1 MAFNG
6 KSRLSMKR
14 RDFLQAAAA
23 GMTLGWIKQSHAFG
37 LDKPRA
43 NVIIIFIDDLGYGE
57 LGCFGCPDIP
67 TPNIDYLAVNGVK
80 CTSSYVTNAPC
91 SPSRC
96 SLITGMYAQRFGKYS
111 QMRGLAIPKDHP
123 TMAEFMRDA
132 GYVTGQIGKWDI
144 GSKTQGP
151 LERGF
156 TQVARTTPRS
166 KGKHY
171 WYVKADGTEGFQID
185 QDGDFLIEFV
195 ENNRDKPFFLYYS
208 PRALHEPS
216 QDSPEHYRV
225 RSTATGKR
233 RELAGNLVALD
244 DAIGRLL
251 AALKK
256 YGLTEKTLILLTG
269 DNGGN
274 PIVDARMD
282 PYRGGK
288 RSGTRYEGFVRT
300 PAIASWPSVLP
311 KGKTYDGI
319 MATIDFYATAAE
331 VANKA
336 PPERCD
342 GVNLMPYLTGEK
354 QGDAH
359 KELYWCQMSP
369 KAAKPSFKAM
379 RWKQWRL
386 VGYQNEWHLF
396 DIDADPREE
405 HDLAAANPGIVQDME
420 KRWEAWRATL
430 GPMGTVSSGGGN
442 QPKGYGW
449 ATPKDLGAK

>member
-1 MAFNG
+1 MI
-6 KSRLSMKR
+6 RPR
-14 RDFLQAAAA
+14 FLKAAAVMMA
-23 GMTLGWIKQSHAFG
+23 LGWIMQSLALG
-37 LDKPRA
+37 LDQPKP
-43 NVIIIFIDDLGYGE
+43 NVIIIFIDDLGYGD

-67 TPNIDYLAVNGVK
+67 TPNIDSLAAEGVK
-80 CTSSYVTNAPC
+80 CTSSYVANVAC

-123 TMAEFMRDA
+123 TLAELMRDA

-144 GSKTQGP
+144 GSKMQGP

-156 TQVARTTPRS
+156 MQVARTAPRVD
-166 KGKHY
+166 GKHY
-171 WYVKADGTEGFQID
+171 WYVKEDGTEGFQID
-185 QDGDFLIEFV
+185 QDGDFLVEFV
-195 ENNRDKPFFLYYS
+195 ENNHDKPFFLYYS

-216 QDSPEHYRV
+216 HDSPEHYRV
-225 RSTATGKR
+225 RSSATGKR

-256 YGLTEKTLILLTG
+256 QGLTKSTLILLTG

-274 PIVDARMD
+274 PIVNARSD

-288 RSGTRYEGFVRT
+288 RSGSRYEGYVREPT
-300 PAIASWPSVLP
+300 IACWPSVLP
-311 KGKTYDGI
+311 KGKTYHGI
-319 MATIDFYATAAE
+319 MASFDFYTTAAA
-331 VANKA
+331 VAGKE

-342 GVNLMPYLTGEK
+342 GVNLIPYLTGQK

-359 KELYWCQMSP
+359 NEIFWCQMSP
-369 KAAKPSFKAM
+369 KATKPSFKAM

-386 VGYQNEWHLF
+386 AGYQNKWHLF
-396 DIDADPREE
+396 DIEADPREE
-405 HDLAAANPGIVQDME
+405 HDLAAAKPEIVQDME
-420 KRWEAWRATL
+420 KRWETWRSTL
-430 GPMGTVSSGGGN
+430 GPIGTVNSSGGK

-449 ATPKDLGAK
+449 ATPKDLAVK